1 MAIISL
7 VVGPKD
13 PSYTSESLG
22 MPTGSKK
29 ALGSNPITTFFSYNT
44 CMYTLFIN
52 LKQFFNFASA
62 AKLYLRITQ
71 MREFA

>member
-13 PSYTSESLG
+13 PRDTSESLG

-44 CMYTLFIN
+44 CMYTLFIY
-52 LKQFFNFASA
+52 LKRCKYINQGCVAER
-62 AKLYLRITQ
+62 LRCTISL
-71 MREFA
+71 